1 MTFGSLLFLFIF
13 FPLTLLLYNLVSEK
27 DRLVLLSVMSILF
40 YAWGSP
46 SQLLVL
52 ALSMAFNYTAGIEID
67 RYLDKGRPGVA
78 RIALFAAVLADVAV
92 LAAFKYTTLTMPI
105 GISFYTFSVISYL
118 ADIYKEEAPAETS
131 IVNYILYVSFFPKI
145 TSGPI
150 VRYVDFK
157 IQLEERA
164 SGKSGAGKSAL
175 GEGMNLFLIG
185 LFKKVLI
192 ADTLGAAFGDVT
204 GLSRM
209 AAGTAWLGMIFYS
222 LQLYF
227 DFSGYSD
234 MAIGLARIFGFRF
247 DKNFDYPYLSTSI
260 SEFWRRWHISLG
272 SWFKNYVY
280 IPLGGNRC
288 TPLRQAGN
296 LMAVWILTGIWH
308 GSTWNYL
315 VWGLYHG
322 FFVLLE
328 KFALKNILERIPVGV
343 RVALTDLIAML
354 GWVFFFSPS
363 LSSAFQYFGKMFGSD
378 GYGFWD
384 QTTSFFLKER
394 ILLLIVSV
402 LLCGPFVKNFH
413 DTYIYR
419 KGGAAKTISVVLYA
433 ALFLVCIAGL
443 VSATYTSFLYVQ
455 F

>member
-13 FPLTLLLYNLVSEK
+13 LPVTLLLYRVVSDNK
-27 DRLVLLSVMSILF
+27 KLLLLTIMSILF

-46 SQLLVL
+46 WQLLVL
-52 ALSMAFNYTAGIEID
+52 VISMVFNYAAGIEIQK
-67 RYLDKGRPGVA
+67 YLDKGKPGVA
-78 RIALFAAVLADVAV
+78 RVAMFAAVIMDVAV
-92 LAAFKYTTLTMPI
+92 LAIFKYTTLVMPI
-105 GISFYTFSVISYL
+105 GISFYTFSIISYL
-118 ADIYKEEAPAETS
+118 ADICREKERAEED
-131 IVNYILYVSFFPKI
+131 IMQYVLFVSFFPKI

-150 VRYVDFK
+150 VQYKDFK
-157 IQLEERA
+157 AQIRERTY
-164 SGKSGAGKSAL
+164 SKTAL

-192 ADTLGAAFGDVT
+192 ADTLGAAFSYVT
-204 GLSRM
+204 SLSTM
-209 AAGTAWLGMIFYS
+209 AAATAWFGMIFFS

-247 DKNFDYPYLSTSI
+247 EKNFDYPYLSTSV

-272 SWFKNYVY
+272 AWFREYVY

-288 TPLRQAGN
+288 SALRQAGN
-296 LMAVWILTGIWH
+296 LLAVWILTGIWH

-322 FFVLLE
+322 AFVMLE
-328 KFALKNILERIPVGV
+328 RFALKDILPKIPVGV
-343 RVALTDLIAML
+343 RIFLTDLIAFF

-363 LSSAFQYFGKMFGSD
+363 LSGAFRYFGRMFGAD
-378 GYGFWD
+378 GAGFWD
-384 QTTSFFLKER
+384 STTSFILRER
-394 ILLLIVSV
+394 FLLLVV
-402 LLCGPFVKNFH
+402 AALLCTPFVKNLH
-413 DTYIYR
+413 DGFVYR
-419 KGGAAKTISVVLYA
+419 KGSAAKTVSVAIYT
-433 ALFLVCIAGL
+433 ALFLVCVAGL
-443 VSATYTSFLYVQ
+443 VSATYTTFLYVQ

>member
-13 FPLTLLLYNLVSEK
+13 LPITLLLYNVVPERYK
-27 DRLVLLSVMSILF
+27 LLLLAVMSILF
-40 YAWGSP
+40 YSWGSP
-46 SQLLVL
+46 TQLLVL
-52 ALSMAFNYTAGIEID
+52 VLSMAFNYTAGIEID
-67 RYLDKGRPGVA
+67 RYLAKDKQGVA
-78 RIALFAAVLADVAV
+78 RIAMFAAIIVDVAV
-92 LAAFKYTTLTMPI
+92 LAIFKYTTLTMPI
-105 GISFYTFSVISYL
+105 GISFYTFSIISYL
-118 ADIYKEEAPAETS
+118 VDVCREDAPAEDS
-131 IVNYILYVSFFPKI
+131 PLKFILYVSFFPKI

-150 VRYVDFK
+150 VRYCDFK
-157 IQLEERA
+157 AQLEDLNVSRN
-164 SGKSGAGKSAL
+164 AL

-192 ADTLGAAFGDVT
+192 ADTLGSAFGQVT
-204 GLSRM
+204 GLGRM
-209 AAGTAWLGMIFYS
+209 AAATAWMGMIFYG

-247 DKNFDYPYLSTSI
+247 EKNFDYPYLSTSI

-272 SWFKNYVY
+272 AWFRNYVY

-288 TPLRQAGN
+288 TPIRQAGN
-296 LMAVWILTGIWH
+296 LMAVWVLTGIWH

-322 FFVLLE
+322 VFVLLE
-328 KFALKNILERIPVGV
+328 KFALKNILPKIPTGIRIFV
-343 RVALTDLIAML
+343 TDLIAFL

-363 LSSAFQYFGKMFGSD
+363 LESALQYFGKMFGAD
-378 GYGFWD
+378 GVGFWD
-384 QTTSFFLKER
+384 QTTSFFLRER
-394 ILLLIVSV
+394 ILLLIVAA
-402 LLCGPFVKNFH
+402 LLCSPTVKNFH
-413 DTYIYR
+413 DSTVYR
-419 KGGAAKTISVVLYA
+419 KGGAAKTVSVALYV
-433 ALFLVCIAGL
+433 ALFVICVAGL